1 MNKQTIL
8 NAYFKARER
17 HVLSVFFSE
26 TASQEDLNSGF
37 AEYFLRVKRQV
48 ETFAAR
54 LAVVQPTKRN
64 APSDNTPLSAEVMRA
79 FGAKSDYS
87 YVFGSDYYTIKIP
100 RLWAGQVV
108 DWFVIWYD
116 KPMRKDW
123 NLILSDDN
131 QHTFLPGCR
140 TIGDLKALYR
150 MLTDRELEVKR

>member
-64 APSDNTPLSAEVMRA
+64 ALSDDTPLSVEAMMKLGAQEMGGRFVVYTEWWFCERNFIWDGNLKIGTSSGEVTA
-79 FGAKSDYS
+79 DG
-87 YVFGSDYYTIKIP
+87 V
-100 RLWAGQVV
+100 
-108 DWFVIWYD
+108 
-116 KPMRKDW
+116 
-123 NLILSDDN
+123 
-131 QHTFLPGCR
+131 R
-140 TIGDLKALYR
+140 TVGDLKALYR
-150 MLTDRELEVKR
+150 MLTDRELGQ

>member
-8 NAYFKARER
+8 SAYFKARER

-64 APSDNTPLSAEVMRA
+64 ALSDDTPLSAEAMMKL
-79 FGAKSDYS
+79 GAQKMGGRF
-87 YVFGSDYYTIKIP
+87 VVYTEWWFCERNFIWDVPNLKIGTSSGEVT
-100 RLWAGQVV
+100 ADGV
-108 DWFVIWYD
+108 
-116 KPMRKDW
+116 
-123 NLILSDDN
+123 
-131 QHTFLPGCR
+131 R
-140 TIGDLKALYR
+140 TVGDLKSLYR

>member
-8 NAYFKARER
+8 SAYFKARER

-64 APSDNTPLSAEVMRA
+64 ALSDDTPLSVEAMKA
-79 FGAKSDYS
+79 FGATP
-87 YVFGSDYYTIKIP
+87 VTF
-100 RLWAGQVV
+100 AG
-108 DWFVIWYD
+108 
-116 KPMRKDW
+116 W
-123 NLILSDDN
+123 NLLRIALTDSTMQTNLSFYFDAN
-131 QHTFLPGCR
+131 EESCPASIGMTLMRWYTPNIK
-140 TIGDLKALYR
+140 TVGDLKTLYR
-150 MLTDRELEVKR
+150 MLTDRELEEVK